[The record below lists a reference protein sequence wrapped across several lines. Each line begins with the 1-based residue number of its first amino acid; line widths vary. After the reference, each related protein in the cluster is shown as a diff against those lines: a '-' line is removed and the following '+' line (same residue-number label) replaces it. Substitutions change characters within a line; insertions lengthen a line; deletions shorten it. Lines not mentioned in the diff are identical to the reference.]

1 LQLYLGVWDGVREGR
16 QKSWLRWWT
25 EQGEL
30 LPWGAELVQ
39 ELAIERQRSEAE
51 RQRAEIERQR
61 AERLADLL
69 RAQGID
75 PDRL

>member
-30 LPWGAELVQ
+30 LPWGVELVQ
-39 ELAIERQRSEAE
+39 ELA
-51 RQRAEIERQR
+51 IERQR